1 MRIIYCCLVPSSLWF
16 KIVQT
21 QRMIASQTTLGET
34 KINIQDKTFS
44 NVSCQEDSESQMM
57 DLLRD

>member
-1 MRIIYCCLVPSSLWF
+1 MRIIYCCLVHSSLLF
-16 KIVQT
+16 KIVLT

-34 KINIQDKTFS
+34 KINIQDKRFS